1 MLLGYLNKSSKYRWT
16 RTVKHGWWPGGQR
29 QYQQCY
35 QCEGRVQGP
44 TVTLHNTTHFS
55 FSCCVSRHVLYLVF
69 TFQTYKICPMS
80 SQFELEN
87 AIREATRMDTSLSK
101 AAWKPRKALENT
113 NTSLNISSGK
123 CIRAEVPE
131 VHSSVFKWTVFPLVM
146 WSQVE
151 SCLIGELKLM
161 RRNVVK

>member
-1 MLLGYLNKSSKYRWT
+1 
-16 RTVKHGWWPGGQR
+16 
-29 QYQQCY
+29 
-35 QCEGRVQGP
+35 
-44 TVTLHNTTHFS
+44 
-55 FSCCVSRHVLYLVF
+55 
-69 TFQTYKICPMS
+69 MS

-131 VHSSVFKWTVFPLVM
+131 VHSSVSK
-146 WSQVE
+146 
-151 SCLIGELKLM
+151 
-161 RRNVVK
+161 

>member
-1 MLLGYLNKSSKYRWT
+1 MG
-16 RTVKHGWWPGGQR
+16 GGQVVR
-29 QYQQCY
+29 WSAPVSAMLSVRG
-35 QCEGRVQGP
+35 EGP

-55 FSCCVSRHVLYLVF
+55 FSCCVSRHDLYLVF

-123 CIRAEVPE
+123 CIRAQVPE
-131 VHSSVFKWTVFPLVM
+131 MHSSVFK
-146 WSQVE
+146 
-151 SCLIGELKLM
+151 
-161 RRNVVK
+161 

>member
-1 MLLGYLNKSSKYRWT
+1 MRQTDEKLQHQEGEGDGAEGGTWMVARWSAPVSAMLSVRGS
-16 RTVKHGWWPGGQR
+16 
-29 QYQQCY
+29 
-35 QCEGRVQGP
+35 RVRP
-44 TVTLHNTTHFS
+44 LRCTTQPIS
-55 FSCCVSRHVLYLVF
+55 PSVVGCVFRHVLYLVF

-123 CIRAEVPE
+123 CIRAQVPKM
-131 VHSSVFKWTVFPLVM
+131 HSSVFK
-146 WSQVE
+146 
-151 SCLIGELKLM
+151 
-161 RRNVVK
+161 

>member
-1 MLLGYLNKSSKYRWT
+1 MNTNSETLVVARWSVPVSAMLSVRG
-16 RTVKHGWWPGGQR
+16 
-29 QYQQCY
+29 
-35 QCEGRVQGP
+35 EGP

-55 FSCCVSRHVLYLVF
+55 FSCCVSRHALYLVF

-123 CIRAEVPE
+123 CIRAQVPE
-131 VHSSVFKWTVFPLVM
+131 MHSSVFKWTVFPLVM

-151 SCLIGELKLM
+151 SCLIGKLKLM

>member
-1 MLLGYLNKSSKYRWT
+1 MG
-16 RTVKHGWWPGGQR
+16 GGQVVSASISSVISER
-29 QYQQCY
+29 GGSDRYVAQ
-35 QCEGRVQGP
+35 
-44 TVTLHNTTHFS
+44 HITHFS
-55 FSCCVSRHVLYLVF
+55 FSCCVPRHALYPVF

-123 CIRAEVPE
+123 CIRAQVPE
-131 VHSSVFKWTVFPLVM
+131 MHSSVFKWTVFPLVM
-146 WSQVE
+146 RSQVE
-151 SCLIGELKLM
+151 SCLIGKLKLM

>member
-1 MLLGYLNKSSKYRWT
+1 MNSG
-16 RTVKHGWWPGGQR
+16 HGWWPGGQR

-55 FSCCVSRHVLYLVF
+55 FSCCVSGHVLYLVF

-123 CIRAEVPE
+123 CPKCTQVFLNEPFSRWSCEVK
-131 VHSSVFKWTVFPLVM
+131 SSLV
-146 WSQVE
+146 WSANW
-151 SCLIGELKLM
+151 SWCGETLWNSNIKI
-161 RRNVVK
+161 

>member
-1 MLLGYLNKSSKYRWT
+1 MNTNRETWVVARWS
-16 RTVKHGWWPGGQR
+16 GGQR

-35 QCEGRVQGP
+35 QCEGRVRP
-44 TVTLHNTTHFS
+44 LRCTTQPIS
-55 FSCCVSRHVLYLVF
+55 PSVVGCVFRHVLYLVF

-123 CIRAEVPE
+123 CIRAQVPE
-131 VHSSVFKWTVFPLVM
+131 MHSSVFK
-146 WSQVE
+146 
-151 SCLIGELKLM
+151 
-161 RRNVVK
+161 